1 MGDTSGSMDDSPH
14 SEPQPAERGIS
25 GSVGHLRLFG
35 IPVRFHFTF
44 VLLIIYLVVLAL
56 DKAESSSATV
66 IYVIA
71 LFASVLFHELGHA
84 LVARRYGIRTL
95 EILMLPIGGVARLEK
110 QPQRKAE
117 FWISLAGPMVNFVL
131 AGLIVGYLA
140 VFGKIPKLEDLT
152 QLSDQHMMARIAAG
166 NLILGLFNLLPAFPM
181 DGGRILRAILSA
193 SRPEHEATRTA
204 ARVGMGMAA
213 LMALFGLLTTNFM
226 LVFIAFFV
234 YLGAMQESLASAG
247 RHLMTGELVQSAMIT
262 DFRTLRHGDTIRD
275 AANLLLATSQQDFPV
290 LAADSV
296 VGLLNRTALL
306 RAMAH
311 EGPDAYVAGSMERN
325 YISLPPTMD
334 LADAVPLLARAGSC
348 ALVMEGDRLAGLLT
362 TENLSEFLVLRRIS
376 RGISQSP
383 HLDDGPN

>member
-1 MGDTSGSMDDSPH
+1 MDERLQDEAPPS
-14 SEPQPAERGIS
+14 ERGVS
-25 GSVGHLRLFG
+25 GNVGHLRILG

-56 DKAESSSATV
+56 DKSESSTTTV

-95 EILMLPIGGVARLEK
+95 EIVMLPIGGVARMEK
-110 QPQRKAE
+110 QPERKAE
-117 FWISLAGPMVNFVL
+117 FWISLAGPMVNFAL
-131 AGLIVGYLA
+131 AGLIAGYLA
-140 VFGKIPKLEDLT
+140 IFSHVPSLDDLART
-152 QLSDQHMMARIAAG
+152 SDRHMLARIAAG

-204 ARVGMGMAA
+204 ARIGMGLAA
-213 LMALFGLLTTNFM
+213 LMALAGLLTTNFM

-234 YLGAMQESLASAG
+234 YLGAMQESLASTG
-247 RHLMTGELVQSAMIT
+247 RFLMRGELVRAAMIT
-262 DFRTLRHGDTIRD
+262 DYRTLRHGDTIRD
-275 AANLLLATSQQDFPV
+275 AADLLLATSQQDFPV
-290 LAADSV
+290 LAGDSV
-296 VGLLNRTALL
+296 VGLLSRTAML
-306 RAMAH
+306 RAMAA
-311 EGPDAYVAGSMERN
+311 EGPDAYVAGAMDRK
-325 YISLPPTMD
+325 YIALPPDMD
-334 LADAVPLLARAGSC
+334 LADAVPLLSRAGSC
-348 ALVMEGDRLAGLLT
+348 ALVMQDDKLIGLLT

-383 HLDDGPN
+383 HLDDVPN